1 MIRTLARIKL
11 VVPVGIALL
20 LALAVVILVS
30 AVSGV
35 SAAKPDSPGGGAML
49 ACGALTGAAAGLDPA
64 QERNA
69 KVIAAVAIGRGLG
82 NAGAAIGVAVAL
94 AESTLF
100 NYANDGTS
108 TLVGSAEGRQLNDA
122 ERAVA
127 RESLQYP
134 HDRVGNNLDSIGLFQ
149 QRPMTGWG
157 PPKEL
162 IDPATSAGLFFD
174 RLVQVPGWQ
183 ALPPWNAGAD
193 GAGLTVVGR
202 RDLPRDVRAGHVIVA
217 GSDRHIQ
224 YARNN
229 GRRVEQWLADGGV

>member
-1 MIRTLARIKL
+1 MWRGHRHRSRLGHPRRQLNATIITG
-11 VVPVGIALL
+11 VAL
-20 LALAVVILVS
+20 
-30 AVSGV
+30 
-35 SAAKPDSPGGGAML
+35 
-49 ACGALTGAAAGLDPA
+49 
-64 QERNA
+64 
-69 KVIAAVAIGRGLG
+69 GRGLG
-82 NAGAAIGVAVAL
+82 PVGAAIGVAVAL

-108 TLVGSAEGRQLNDA
+108 TLIGSAEGRQLNDA

-127 RESLQYP
+127 RESLAFP

-157 PPKEL
+157 TPAEL

-183 ALPPWNAGAD
+183 SLPPWQAGQT

-202 RDLPRDVRAGHVIVA
+202 RDLPGHVRAG
-217 GSDRHIQ
+217 SRDRRH
-224 YARNN
+224 NC
-229 GRRVEQWLADGGV
+229 